1 MSVDACER
9 FREMAWAQAD
19 ELTVDEQAAF
29 DAHLTECV
37 DCRSEVEGV
46 AHVRDALAPAPDEA
60 GPGLDV
66 LDRVKRRLATAAEA
80 AAPVAEVLTP
90 EEAAAFLQVTP
101 EELYDNLDQLPAFEF
116 AGRVRIR
123 RRALEAW
130 IEEKEQSFR
139 QQSLAARRSR

>member
-1 MSVDACER
+1 MDACER
-9 FREMAWAQAD
+9 FREMAWAQPG
-19 ELTVDEQAAF
+19 ELDDAEQA
-29 DAHLTECV
+29 DLDRHLAECE

-46 AHVRDALAPAPDEA
+46 ATVRESLAPAPDEE

-66 LDRVKRRLATAAEA
+66 LARVKRRLATAAEA

-90 EEAAAFLQVTP
+90 EEVAAFLQITL
-101 EELYDNLDQLPAFEF
+101 EELYENLDQLPVFEF

-139 QQSLAARRSR
+139 QQSLAARRLR